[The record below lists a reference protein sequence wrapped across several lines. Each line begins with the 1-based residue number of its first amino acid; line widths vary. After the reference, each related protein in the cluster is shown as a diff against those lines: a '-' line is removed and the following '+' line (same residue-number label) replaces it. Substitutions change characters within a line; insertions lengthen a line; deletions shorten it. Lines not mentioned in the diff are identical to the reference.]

1 MFIVNWFVKILSNTI
16 GEWSFPWVEKKFNL
30 NHYFAIER
38 ELAKL
43 EVPFAIAVVTTY
55 GHGSNL
61 LIKGAQLLSKD
72 KRKRKSNK
80 THALTIVD
88 TKNGKFRTVEAIGNG
103 IQEVSL
109 LSSIG
114 QRDEVKIRIP
124 NKSLVNDQVCKFA
137 LDYIRQVARRDDQ
150 ENIAYDL
157 EHDLLDPKRYDCSEL
172 IFHAL
177 NYGFEMAGQKALTK
191 TVTRGGKLS
200 WAPVEA
206 EFSKLFVDL
215 YDSKKG
221 FIEWPD
227 I

>member
-1 MFIVNWFVKILSNTI
+1 MFIVNWIVKLLSNTL
-16 GEWSFPWVEKKFNL
+16 GQWSLPYVEKKFNL
-30 NHYFAIER
+30 NHYFKLEK

-43 EVPFAIAVVTTY
+43 EVPFAIGVVTTY

-61 LIKGAQLLSKD
+61 LIHGAQFLSKD
-72 KRKRKSNK
+72 KRKRKSNI
-80 THALTIVD
+80 THALAVID
-88 TKNGKFRTVEAIGNG
+88 TRNGKFRTVEAIGNG
-103 IQEVSL
+103 IQEVTL

-114 QRDEVKIRIP
+114 NRDEVKIRVP
-124 NKSLVNDQVCKFA
+124 NKNLVNNEVAKHA
-137 LDYIRQVARRDDQ
+137 LEYIRQVAERDFE

-157 EHDLLDPKRYDCSEL
+157 KHDLLDQKRYDCSEL

-177 NYGFEMAGQKALTK
+177 NHGFEMAGQKALTK
-191 TVTRGGKLS
+191 TVKRGGKVS

-221 FIEWPD
+221 FI
-227 I
+227 